1 MIIIIIDYNRS
12 NITQYINSSFSN
24 LEENKTKID
33 SGMNQGESMDMNGM
47 DMDELSNG
55 MDDHLNNSNIGQMPQ
70 MQSHPIDMQGRI
82 PKSEY

>member
-1 MIIIIIDYNRS
+1 
-12 NITQYINSSFSN
+12 
-24 LEENKTKID
+24 
-33 SGMNQGESMDMNGM
+33 MNQGESMDMNGM